1 MIAKDLIDITFL
13 PLKSSDTGNI
23 ALAQMDEYRL
33 SHLPIVDNSIFQGII
48 SDIDI
53 YNFNA
58 QDETLDNFL
67 LTLNKTHIIDTHHIF
82 DVIKAFYISKLPI
95 LPVLKND
102 NSFVGT
108 ISLYSLVMNYSEASS
123 ITNPGGIIVLE
134 LNSNDFSL
142 SEIAQIVESN
152 DAKLMNFHITT
163 FHDSTKIEVTL
174 KINKIDIQS
183 VLQTFNRYNYIVK
196 ASFSEN
202 NQIEDIKERYDSL
215 MNFLNI

>member
-1 MIAKDLIDITFL
+1 
-13 PLKSSDTGNI
+13 
-23 ALAQMDEYRL
+23 MDELKL
-33 SHLPIVDNSIFQGII
+33 SHMPIVDNLIYIGLI

-58 QDETLDNFL
+58 QNDSLDNFL
-67 LTLNKTHIIDTHHIF
+67 LTLNKSHIFETHHIF
-82 DVIKAFYISKLPI
+82 DVIKIFHTSKLPI
-95 LPVLKND
+95 IPVVKND
-102 NSFVGT
+102 NTYLGS
-108 ISLYSLVMNYSEASS
+108 ISLSSLVMHYSEASS
-123 ITNPGGIIVLE
+123 LTNPGGIIVLE

-152 DAKLMNFHITT
+152 DAKVLNFHITT
-163 FHDSTKIEVTL
+163 FLDSTKIEVTL

-183 VLQTFNRYNYIVK
+183 VLQTFNRYNYVVK